1 MTRIVVVLAGLSG
14 AASVLLGAFAAHGL
28 RARLSEQHLAVFQTA
43 VHYQQ
48 WHSLALLL
56 VGLWLLRQPSLY
68 LRLASAAWLLGML
81 LFSGSLYALVLWGLA
96 GGPAHAAGRPLP
108 GRRLAGR
115 EPGRLATA
123 AWIAC
128 NVVVD

>member
-56 VGLWLLRQPSLY
+56 VGLWLLRQPSFY

-81 LFSGSLYALVLWGLA
+81 LFSGSLYALVLWGWPVGLLTPLGGLCLVAGWLA
-96 GGPAHAAGRPLP
+96 VSL
-108 GRRLAGR
+108 
-115 EPGRLATA
+115 A
-123 AWIAC
+123 AWRLPRG
-128 NVVVD
+128 

>member
-56 VGLWLLRQPSLY
+56 VGLWLLRQSSLY

-81 LFSGSLYALVLWGLA
+81 LFSGSLYALVLWGWPVGLLTPLGGLCLVAGWLA
-96 GGPAHAAGRPLP
+96 VSL
-108 GRRLAGR
+108 
-115 EPGRLATA
+115 A
-123 AWIAC
+123 AWRLPRG
-128 NVVVD
+128 

>member
-68 LRLASAAWLLGML
+68 LRLVSAAWLLGML
-81 LFSGSLYALVLWGLA
+81 LFSGSLYARVLWGWPVGLLTPLGGLCLVAGWLA
-96 GGPAHAAGRPLP
+96 VSL
-108 GRRLAGR
+108 
-115 EPGRLATA
+115 A
-123 AWIAC
+123 AWRLPRG
-128 NVVVD
+128 

>member
-68 LRLASAAWLLGML
+68 LRLACAAWLLGML
-81 LFSGSLYALVLWGLA
+81 LFSGSLYALVLWGWPVGLLTPLGGLCLVAGWLA
-96 GGPAHAAGRPLP
+96 VSL
-108 GRRLAGR
+108 
-115 EPGRLATA
+115 A
-123 AWIAC
+123 AWRLPRG
-128 NVVVD
+128 

>member
-28 RARLSEQHLAVFQTA
+28 RARLSEQRLAVFQTA

-81 LFSGSLYALVLWGLA
+81 LFSGSLYALVLWGWPVGLLTPLGGLCLVAGWLA
-96 GGPAHAAGRPLP
+96 VSL
-108 GRRLAGR
+108 
-115 EPGRLATA
+115 A
-123 AWIAC
+123 AWRLPRG
-128 NVVVD
+128 

>member
-81 LFSGSLYALVLWGLA
+81 LFSGSLYALVLWGWPVSLLTPLGGLCLVAGWLA
-96 GGPAHAAGRPLP
+96 VSL
-108 GRRLAGR
+108 
-115 EPGRLATA
+115 A
-123 AWIAC
+123 AWRLPRG
-128 NVVVD
+128 

>member
-1 MTRIVVVLAGLSG
+1 MTRIVVVLAGLGG

-28 RARLSEQHLAVFQTA
+28 RARLSEQYLAVFQTA

-81 LFSGSLYALVLWGLA
+81 LFSGSLYALVLWGWPVGLLTPLGGLCLVAGWLA
-96 GGPAHAAGRPLP
+96 VSL
-108 GRRLAGR
+108 
-115 EPGRLATA
+115 A
-123 AWIAC
+123 AWRLPRG
-128 NVVVD
+128 

>member
-68 LRLASAAWLLGML
+68 LRLASAALLLGML
-81 LFSGSLYALVLWGLA
+81 LFSGSLYALVLWGWPVGLLTPLGGLCLVAGWLA
-96 GGPAHAAGRPLP
+96 VSL
-108 GRRLAGR
+108 
-115 EPGRLATA
+115 A
-123 AWIAC
+123 AWRLPRG
-128 NVVVD
+128 

>member
-81 LFSGSLYALVLWGLA
+81 LFSGSLYALVLWSWPVGLLTPLGGLCLVA
-96 GGPAHAAGRPLP
+96 GW
-108 GRRLAGR
+108 LAVS
-115 EPGRLATA
+115 LA
-123 AWIAC
+123 AWRLPRG
-128 NVVVD
+128 

>member
-1 MTRIVVVLAGLSG
+1 MTRIVVVLAGVSG

-81 LFSGSLYALVLWGLA
+81 LFSGSLYALVLWGWPVGLLTPLGGLCLVAGWLA
-96 GGPAHAAGRPLP
+96 VSL
-108 GRRLAGR
+108 
-115 EPGRLATA
+115 A
-123 AWIAC
+123 AWRLPRG
-128 NVVVD
+128 

>member
-48 WHSLALLL
+48 WHSLVLLL

-81 LFSGSLYALVLWGLA
+81 LFSGSLYALVLWGWPVGLLTPLGGLCLVAGWLA
-96 GGPAHAAGRPLP
+96 VSL
-108 GRRLAGR
+108 
-115 EPGRLATA
+115 A
-123 AWIAC
+123 AWRLPRG
-128 NVVVD
+128 

>member
-81 LFSGSLYALVLWGLA
+81 LFSGSLYALVLWGWPVGLLTPLGGLCLVAGWLA
-96 GGPAHAAGRPLP
+96 VSL
-108 GRRLAGR
+108 
-115 EPGRLATA
+115 A
-123 AWIAC
+123 AWRLPRG
-128 NVVVD
+128 

>member
-28 RARLSEQHLAVFQTA
+28 RARLSEQYLAVFQTA

-81 LFSGSLYALVLWGLA
+81 LFSGSLYALVLWGWPVGLLTPLGGLCLVAGWLA
-96 GGPAHAAGRPLP
+96 VSL
-108 GRRLAGR
+108 
-115 EPGRLATA
+115 A
-123 AWIAC
+123 AWRLPRG
-128 NVVVD
+128 

>member
-68 LRLASAAWLLGML
+68 LRLASADWLLGML
-81 LFSGSLYALVLWGLA
+81 LFSGSLYALVLWGWPVGLLTPLGGLCLVAGWLA
-96 GGPAHAAGRPLP
+96 VSL
-108 GRRLAGR
+108 
-115 EPGRLATA
+115 A
-123 AWIAC
+123 AWRLPRG
-128 NVVVD
+128 

>member
-1 MTRIVVVLAGLSG
+1 
-14 AASVLLGAFAAHGL
+14 
-28 RARLSEQHLAVFQTA
+28 

-81 LFSGSLYALVLWGLA
+81 LFSGSLYALVLWGWPVGLLTPLGGLCLVA
-96 GGPAHAAGRPLP
+96 GWLVVS
-108 GRRLAGR
+108 L
-115 EPGRLATA
+115 A
-123 AWIAC
+123 AWRLPRG
-128 NVVVD
+128 

>member
-68 LRLASAAWLLGML
+68 LRLASVAWLLGML
-81 LFSGSLYALVLWGLA
+81 LFSGSLYALVLWGWPVGLLTPLGGLCLVAGWLA
-96 GGPAHAAGRPLP
+96 VSL
-108 GRRLAGR
+108 
-115 EPGRLATA
+115 A
-123 AWIAC
+123 AWRLPRG
-128 NVVVD
+128 

>member
-56 VGLWLLRQPSLY
+56 VGLWLLRQSSLY
-68 LRLASAAWLLGML
+68 LRLACAAWLLGML
-81 LFSGSLYALVLWGLA
+81 LFSGSLYALVLWGWPVGLLTPLGGLCLVAGWLA
-96 GGPAHAAGRPLP
+96 VSL
-108 GRRLAGR
+108 
-115 EPGRLATA
+115 A
-123 AWIAC
+123 AWRLPRG
-128 NVVVD
+128 

>member
-68 LRLASAAWLLGML
+68 LRLASAALLLGML
-81 LFSGSLYALVLWGLA
+81 LFSGSLYALVLWSWPVGLLTPLGGLCLVA
-96 GGPAHAAGRPLP
+96 GW
-108 GRRLAGR
+108 LAVS
-115 EPGRLATA
+115 LA
-123 AWIAC
+123 AWRLPRG
-128 NVVVD
+128 

>member
-81 LFSGSLYALVLWGLA
+81 LFSGSLYALVLWGWPVGLLTPLGGLCLVA
-96 GGPAHAAGRPLP
+96 GWLVVS
-108 GRRLAGR
+108 L
-115 EPGRLATA
+115 A
-123 AWIAC
+123 AWRLPRG
-128 NVVVD
+128 

>member
-81 LFSGSLYALVLWGLA
+81 LFSGSLYALVLWAWPVGLLTPLGGLCLVA
-96 GGPAHAAGRPLP
+96 GW
-108 GRRLAGR
+108 LAVS
-115 EPGRLATA
+115 LA
-123 AWIAC
+123 AWRLPRG
-128 NVVVD
+128 

>member
-48 WHSLALLL
+48 WQSLALLL

-81 LFSGSLYALVLWGLA
+81 LFSGSLYALVLWGWPVGLLTPLGGLCLVAGWLA
-96 GGPAHAAGRPLP
+96 VSL
-108 GRRLAGR
+108 
-115 EPGRLATA
+115 A
-123 AWIAC
+123 AWRLPRG
-128 NVVVD
+128 

>member
-28 RARLSEQHLAVFQTA
+28 RARLSEQHLVVFQTA

-81 LFSGSLYALVLWGLA
+81 LFSGSLYALVLWGWPVGLLTPLGGLCLVAGWLA
-96 GGPAHAAGRPLP
+96 VSL
-108 GRRLAGR
+108 
-115 EPGRLATA
+115 A
-123 AWIAC
+123 AWRLPRG
-128 NVVVD
+128 

>member
-68 LRLASAAWLLGML
+68 LRLVSAAWLLGML
-81 LFSGSLYALVLWGLA
+81 LFSGSLYALVLWGWPVGLLTPLGGLCLVAGWLA
-96 GGPAHAAGRPLP
+96 VSL
-108 GRRLAGR
+108 
-115 EPGRLATA
+115 A
-123 AWIAC
+123 AWRLPRG
-128 NVVVD
+128 